1 MTTEASRTTAV
12 EAAPGGVGCEDAEE
26 DILGVTAT
34 EAGREEEGA
43 AGGATTAT
51 LVEGA
56 AAGAAHTKKIMLRVF
71 EQQSV
76 SVASF
81 LFCLLL
87 FVPFLRLSVMMPL

>member
-1 MTTEASRTTAV
+1 M
-12 EAAPGGVGCEDAEE
+12 EAAPGGEVCEDAEE

-56 AAGAAHTKKIMLRVF
+56 AAGAAHTKKIMLQAF

-81 LFCLLL
+81 FSFPLL
-87 FVPFLRLSVMMPL
+87 FLPFLQLSVMMPL

>member
-1 MTTEASRTTAV
+1 M
-12 EAAPGGVGCEDAEE
+12 EAAPGGEGCEDVEE

-56 AAGAAHTKKIMLRVF
+56 AAGAAHTKKIIL
-71 EQQSV
+71 
-76 SVASF
+76 
-81 LFCLLL
+81 
-87 FVPFLRLSVMMPL
+87 

>member
-1 MTTEASRTTAV
+1 MEAT
-12 EAAPGGVGCEDAEE
+12 PGGEVCEDAEE
-26 DILGVTAT
+26 NIQGVTAT

-51 LVEGA
+51 LVEGV
-56 AAGAAHTKKIMLRVF
+56 AAGAAHTKKIMLRAF

-81 LFCLLL
+81 FSFFFFS
-87 FVPFLRLSVMMPL
+87 FVIFAFFTIIRYDAPLRSNQFI

>member
-1 MTTEASRTTAV
+1 M
-12 EAAPGGVGCEDAEE
+12 EAAPGGEGCEDAEE

-71 EQQSV
+71 ESLLPHF
-76 SVASF
+76 SF
-81 LFCLLL
+81 FFCYLCLFYDY
-87 FVPFLRLSVMMPL
+87 PL

>member
-12 EAAPGGVGCEDAEE
+12 EAAPGGVGWEDAEE

-56 AAGAAHTKKIMLRVF
+56 AAGAAHTKKIILRVF

-81 LFCLLL
+81 LFCPLL

>member
-1 MTTEASRTTAV
+1 MEAT
-12 EAAPGGVGCEDAEE
+12 PGGEVCEDAEE
-26 DILGVTAT
+26 NIQGVTAT

-87 FVPFLRLSVMMPL
+87 FVPFLRLSVMTPL